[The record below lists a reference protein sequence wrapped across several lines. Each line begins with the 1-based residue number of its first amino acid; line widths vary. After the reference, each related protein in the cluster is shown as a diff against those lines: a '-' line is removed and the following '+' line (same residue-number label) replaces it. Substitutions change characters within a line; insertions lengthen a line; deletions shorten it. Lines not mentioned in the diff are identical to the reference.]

1 MNTKKKEP
9 LRFRIYQIETIQ
21 FALLQDKM
29 SRDDLSFSVRFG
41 YQLDYQNKLI
51 RTIFKFDLLHN
62 DHPAVVIEVAVDFN
76 IESES
81 FESQIE
87 KEHEYRV
94 PKDFAIHLAMV
105 TVGTTRGI
113 LHEKTRNTPF
123 NTFPI
128 PTIDLTQ
135 SIKNDLIFTR

>member
-1 MNTKKKEP
+1 MNTKKKKP

-87 KEHEYRV
+87 KELEYRV